1 MQLGTE
7 AAPRADTGL
16 CLSCNR
22 QARIA
27 KKNSKKTSCHPKYQ
41 RSGDFC
47 GEDLCMSAIV
57 DVHAGRKHDE
67 VEYADQHKLL
77 IAAHGSA

>member
-1 MQLGTE
+1 MQ
-7 AAPRADTGL
+7 
-16 CLSCNR
+16 
-22 QARIA
+22 QAG
-27 KKNSKKTSCHPKYQ
+27 KNSQKNSKKTSCHPKYQ
-41 RSGDFC
+41 RSGYFC